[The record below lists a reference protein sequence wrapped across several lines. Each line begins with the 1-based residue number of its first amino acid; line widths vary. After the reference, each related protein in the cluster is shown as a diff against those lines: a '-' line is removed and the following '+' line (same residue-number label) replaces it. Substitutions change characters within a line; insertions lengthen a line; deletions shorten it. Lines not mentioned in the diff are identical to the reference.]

1 MSNQAIGPAVLPSSS
16 GAASPSMEDQLAKLT
31 SDVDHLKKESKSW
44 VKTWGVYLGVLGALV
59 ALPKGIM
66 DLTTQFWH
74 SPVTSVAIREV
85 TIYHDPGLSSEIV
98 KVPLVVTN
106 VGNFDDA
113 LLNHGA
119 TLTVAGRSVDVP
131 DADFGLFD
139 SDGKKVDTSLYVP
152 KGGLRAYD
160 VSITF
165 NTRTR
170 EVAAT
175 PGPHKLELRF
185 LGTKNESYLASFC
198 FPLQDSEIRDLFE
211 STMYKRQTMITQ
223 CTGS

>member
-1 MSNQAIGPAVLPSSS
+1 MPRV
-16 GAASPSMEDQLAKLT
+16 EDRLAKLT
-31 SDVDHLKKESKSW
+31 SDVDQLKKESKSW
-44 VKTWGVYLGVLGALV
+44 VKTWGVYLGILGALV
-59 ALPKGIM
+59 ALPKGIL
-66 DLTTQFWH
+66 DLTTQLWH
-74 SPVTSVAIREV
+74 SPATSVAIQEV

-98 KVPLVVTN
+98 KVPLVVAN
-106 VGNFDDA
+106 VGNFDDS

-119 TLTVAGRSVDVP
+119 TLTVAGRSVEVP

-139 SDGKKVDTSLYVP
+139 TDGKKLGTSLYVP

-165 NTRTR
+165 NTETR
-170 EVAAT
+170 KVAAI

-198 FPLQDSEIRDLFE
+198 FPLQEGEIHDLFE
-211 STMYKRQTMITQ
+211 STTYKHQTMITQ
-223 CTGS
+223 CTGTELR